1 MNKWNKVTS
10 YTILSLLL
18 VAGCS
23 NDNHN
28 HKDDD
33 DMEEMYHGNS
43 NDNNDSKASSNKE
56 SFVQAP
62 TTFNSQASE
71 GLLTLNTKNVTRLI
85 SDRAVDTSIMVA
97 QMIWPATHK
106 ENQPGTVILA
116 PVENWQLTMASANLI
131 HHPNNGPI
139 LFTQQGQLTQQ
150 VINEINRLNPNGNVD
165 GTQILVMGEYSESM
179 KSQLADYKVDQI
191 ASTQPAVFAAFVDEA
206 YANVSDGEYPQSVIV
221 VALEDE
227 SQLYSLPAV
236 NWIAHMPE
244 PVLFVA
250 KDEIPEATSQALAK
264 RKDAHVYIVGPESV
278 ISVEVEQELK
288 NYGKV
293 TRISGKTPTE
303 NSIAFAQFKD
313 KKTGFGWGLTE
324 PGHGVSFIST
334 KTPELALGAA
344 PFSHLG
350 KHAPVLF
357 LEDGEVNGAMYEFL
371 ATIKPT
377 FKKEPS
383 KGPYN
388 HGFLI
393 GSEATISYQTQGIL
407 DDKLEI
413 VSEDGNGH

>member
-1 MNKWNKVTS
+1 MNKWIKITACTLV
-10 YTILSLLL
+10 SLLL

-23 NDNHN
+23 DDSNDHMDDHN
-28 HKDDD
+28 DKKEIDQ
-33 DMEEMYHGNS
+33 GNS
-43 NDNNDSKASSNKE
+43 NDSSNKD
-56 SFVQAP
+56 SFAQAP
-62 TTFNSQASE
+62 TAFNSQASD
-71 GLLTLNTKNVTRLI
+71 GLLTLNTKNVTRLM
-85 SDRAVDTSIMVA
+85 SNGPVETSIMVT
-97 QMIWPATHK
+97 QMVWPATHK
-106 ENQPGTVILA
+106 ENQPGIVILV
-116 PVENWQLTMASANLI
+116 PVDNWQLTMASANLI

-139 LFTQQGQLTQQ
+139 LFIQQGQLTQQ
-150 VINEINRLNPNGNVD
+150 VINEINRLNPIGNVN

-179 KSQLADYKVDQI
+179 KSQLADYKVENI
-191 ASTQPAVFAAFVDEA
+191 ATTQPAVFAAFVDEA
-206 YANVSDGEYPQSVIV
+206 YANVSGGEYPQSVIV

-227 SQLYSLPAV
+227 SQLFSLPAM
-236 NWIAHMPE
+236 NWVAHMPE
-244 PVLFVA
+244 PVLFVG
-250 KDEIPEATSQALAK
+250 KDEVPEATSQALAK
-264 RKDAHVYIVGPESV
+264 RMDAHVYIVGPESV
-278 ISVEVEQELK
+278 ISVEVEKELK

-293 TRISGKTPTE
+293 TRISGETPTE

-324 PGHGVSFIST
+324 PGHGISFIST
-334 KTPELALGAA
+334 NTPELALGAA

-357 LEDGEVNGAMYEFL
+357 LENGEVNEAMYEFL

-383 KGPYN
+383 NGPYN

-413 VSEDGNGH
+413 VSEDDGH